1 MASLFRYILP
11 SSPSGREA
19 DAAAVAQHAAT
30 VAAAA
35 FTTKAR
41 AAAAAAGATV
51 AAAPAQLAA
60 AASTRNFSSALRLW
74 SGSARSAG
82 SRVAAEAAVAAHAAA
97 TAQKEAAVAAV
108 TASRQSTYNVLFT
121 ILALIATALITEQ
134 VLYRRK
140 KAHLPGP
147 TWTIPIIGK
156 FMDSLQP
163 SLEKYQAGWNSGPLS
178 VASVFHI
185 FIVIASSNEHTR
197 KILNSPLY
205 TEPCLVASAKQV
217 LCADNWVFLNGK
229 QHVDFRRGLN
239 TLFTRQALATYLTIQ
254 EKIYHSYFDK
264 WVADPSPTP
273 TPYMMH
279 FRDLNMETSLRVFC
293 GDYIP
298 DEGAKQISDSYWLIT
313 VALELVNFPLALPG
327 TKVYKAIQARKLTM
341 KWFEHTARE
350 SKKRMAAGEEV
361 TCLTDAWVKAMIDA
375 REGSE
380 NVEAESRKVLVRD
393 FSDREIGMVLLSFL
407 FASQDAMSSGLT
419 YLFQHMADRP
429 DILRKVREEQYRV
442 RGADLDAPLTLD
454 QVEEMEYTKLTV
466 KESLRLK
473 PPVIMVPYVARKPFP
488 IDPNYTAP
496 KGSMVIPSFWNS
508 LHDPAVYPQPDELR
522 PERWMEG
529 KDSPAEM
536 NPKNYLVFGSGPH
549 YCIGQQYALMHLT
562 AVLGTASVLMDWEHE
577 ITPLSEQV
585 EVIATIFPKDGARM
599 KFTSRARPTA
609 DMTSE
614 EAAAM

>member
-1 MASLFRYILP
+1 MASLFRFI
-11 SSPSGREA
+11 SSSVPSGQEA
-19 DAAAVAQHAAT
+19 ESARQAASVAAT
-30 VAAAA
+30 A

-41 AAAAAAGATV
+41 AVADAAIATA

-60 AASTRNFSSALRLW
+60 ASTHNLSSAFRLPYSLW

-82 SRVAAEAAVAAHAAA
+82 SRAAAHAAA
-97 TAQKEAAVAAV
+97 AAQAAAFSKKEAAIAAA

-121 ILALIATALITEQ
+121 ILAVIATMLITEQ

-217 LCADNWVFLNGK
+217 LCPDNWVFLNGRA
-229 QHVDFRRGLN
+229 HVDYRRGLN

-254 EKIYHSYFDK
+254 EKIYRSYFDK
-264 WVADPSPTP
+264 WVSDPSPTP

-293 GDYIP
+293 GDYIS

-375 REGSE
+375 REG
-380 NVEAESRKVLVRD
+380 AGDDESRKVLVRD

-407 FASQDAMSSGLT
+407 FASQDAMSSAVT
-419 YLFQHMADRP
+419 YIFQHMADRP
-429 DILRKVREEQYRV
+429 DVLRKVREEQYRI
-442 RGADLDAPLTLD
+442 RGTDLDAPLTLEQID
-454 QVEEMEYTKLTV
+454 EMEYTKVTV
-466 KESLRLK
+466 KESMRLK

-488 IDPNYTAP
+488 IDANYTAP

-522 PERWMEG
+522 PERWLEG
-529 KDSPAEM
+529 KDSPAEA

-549 YCIGQQYALMHLT
+549 YCIGQQYALIHLT
-562 AVLGTASVLMDWEHE
+562 AVLGTASVLMNWEHE
-577 ITPLSEQV
+577 VTPLSEKV

-599 KFTSRARPTA
+599 KFTTRQRPSEE
-609 DMTSE
+609 MTSD